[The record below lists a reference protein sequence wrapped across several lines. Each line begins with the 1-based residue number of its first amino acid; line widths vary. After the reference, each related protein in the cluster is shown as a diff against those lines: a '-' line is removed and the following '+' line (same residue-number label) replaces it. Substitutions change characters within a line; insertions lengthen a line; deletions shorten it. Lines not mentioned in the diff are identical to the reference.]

1 MNRFNTCYGIAI
13 ALLLVIGLPAHG
25 QAFKDALAPLVEAS
39 CIDCHDADTD
49 TPLNFEKL
57 GHALS
62 DAATFR
68 QWVKIFDRVDKGEMP
83 PKKKKRPDPILKN
96 KALPVLEAALR
107 TANLKQQAAQG
118 RVAARRLTRLEF
130 EYTLQDILGIGG
142 KLKRHLPP
150 ENASAKFA
158 NVAEKQ
164 GISPVHIRSY
174 LKAVDAA
181 LDETI
186 MLGPKPRVAARVID
200 YRNNRY
206 SSMWFDRPMR
216 NGVQTVLRTD
226 DAYVMFSY
234 RS

>member
-1 MNRFNTCYGIAI
+1 M
-13 ALLLVIGLPAHG
+13 
-25 QAFKDALAPLVEAS
+25 EAS

-57 GHALS
+57 GHDLS

-83 PKKKKRPDPILKN
+83 PKKKKRPDSVLKN
-96 KALPVLEAALR
+96 SALAALKADLSA
-107 TANLKQQAAQG
+107 ANLKEQAAQG

-142 KLKRHLPP
+142 NLKRYLPP

-181 LDETI
+181 LDEAI
-186 MLGPKPRVAARVID
+186 ALGPKPRAGGRDMD
-200 YRNNRY
+200 YRNNRF
-206 SSMWFDRPMR
+206 SSMWF
-216 NGVQTVLRTD
+216 L
-226 DAYVMFSY
+226 SLIHI
-234 RS
+234 